1 MKRQTDDNASV
12 RAASWLRN
20 NLKGLAQSLRA
31 CCCRSVAQSCPN
43 LCEPMDCS
51 MPGFP
56 VLHVSW
62 SLLKL
67 MCIESAMPSNHLIFC
82 CPLLLLPSIFL
93 SIRIFS
99 NESAFCIRWPQ
110 YWSFSVSPSNE
121 YSGLILQVHNKCSFH
136 YYSYFSWL
144 PLLQGSF
151 TRNPEGRGG

>member
-1 MKRQTDDNASV
+1 MKRETDDNASV

-20 NLKGLAQSLRA
+20 NIKGLAQSLRA
-31 CCCRSVAQSCPN
+31 YCCRSVAQSCPN

-56 VLHVSW
+56 VLHCLPKFAQTHVHSVSD
-62 SLLKL
+62 
-67 MCIESAMPSNHLIFC
+67 ATQPSH
-82 CPLLLLPSIFL
+82 PLLPPFLLPSILL
-93 SIRIFS
+93 SLKIFS
-99 NESAFCIRWPQ
+99 NELTPRIRWPK

-121 YSGLILQVHNKCSFH
+121 YSGLILQVHNKCSFY

-151 TRNPEGRGG
+151 TRNPKGRGG

>member
-1 MKRQTDDNASV
+1 MKRETDDNASV

-20 NLKGLAQSLRA
+20 NIKGLAQSLRA
-31 CCCRSVAQSCPN
+31 YCCRSVAQSCPN

-121 YSGLILQVHNKCSFH
+121 YSGLILQVHNKCSFY

-151 TRNPEGRGG
+151 TRNPKGRGG